1 MGRVRFQRPCYWA
14 PGGVTVRLGH
24 RPAEQNA
31 RHMLAVDVPR
41 PGEPDVIM
49 TKIRD
54 MRGEG

>member
-1 MGRVRFQRPCYWA
+1 VA
-14 PGGVTVRLGH
+14 PGGVAVRLGH

-54 MRGEG
+54 LRGEG